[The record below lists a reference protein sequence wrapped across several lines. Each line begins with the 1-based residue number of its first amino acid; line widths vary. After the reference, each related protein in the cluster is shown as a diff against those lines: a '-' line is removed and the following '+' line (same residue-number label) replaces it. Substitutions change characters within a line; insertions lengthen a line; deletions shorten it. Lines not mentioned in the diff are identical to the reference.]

1 MQILVHTL
9 YISILTRNRKTNH
22 LKVASSKTFWNC
34 VVSESLSRP
43 SSSAERPGKLRIS
56 LGTVQNKELKE
67 IKSLVYLPKRV
78 SAASWKHV
86 TH

>member
-56 LGTVQNKELKE
+56 LGTVQNKE